1 MAVQCWI
8 HSSFATEHFQRKPF
22 EIYYTEN
29 ERRDRKDDYGALYRL
44 GHVRLAT
51 HAQYNIRTTHV
62 MKKGLLKEIRNIT
75 NTFFM
80 SAS

>member
-1 MAVQCWI
+1 M

-29 ERRDRKDDYGALYRL
+29 ERRGRKDDYGALYRL

-51 HAQYNIRTTHV
+51 HAQIWCTVAAIQHTYNTRHG
-62 MKKGLLKEIRNIT
+62 KKVY
-75 NTFFM
+75 
-80 SAS
+80 